1 MSGPAPSWTTFARAV
16 LVRLRET
23 EATFLAAAVA
33 YYAFVSLLP
42 LLVLILVVG
51 TTVGGE
57 TVARAVVERA
67 AGLLSPAG
75 QSVVQDALTAHG
87 GRSEVSV
94 LGTVLLVW
102 GALKVVRGLGRAVD
116 RVYGS
121 TAERTLLDSMSE
133 AALTLG
139 IGGVAGAATVGVVS
153 IIRLITGP
161 VSVVATLGLHVVL
174 FVTFVPLYV
183 RLPSGEVT
191 VRESV
196 PGAIVAAVGWGLLGT
211 IFGLYTAVVGT
222 SVYGILGAV
231 LLIVTWLYLGAL
243 ILVLG
248 AAVNAVLAGGSF
260 EET

>member
-1 MSGPAPSWTTFARAV
+1 MNGPAPTWTTIVRAV

-51 TTVGGE
+51 TTVAGE
-57 TVARAVVERA
+57 AVSRAVVERA
-67 AGLLSPAG
+67 ATLLSPAG

-94 LGTVLLVW
+94 LGTILLVW

-121 TAERTLLDSMSE
+121 TTDGTLLESLGE

-139 IGGVAGAATVGVVS
+139 IGSVAAAATIGVVS
-153 IIRLITGP
+153 IIQLIAGP
-161 VSVVATLGLHVVL
+161 VSVVATLGLPVVL
-174 FVTFVPLYV
+174 FMTFVPFYI
-183 RLPSGEVT
+183 RLPSADVT

-196 PGAIVAAVGWGLLGT
+196 PGAIVAAVGWALLGT
-211 IFGLYTAVVGT
+211 IFGLYTAIVGT
-222 SVYGILGAV
+222 SVYGVLGAV

-248 AAVNAVLAGGSF
+248 AAVNAVLAGVSF